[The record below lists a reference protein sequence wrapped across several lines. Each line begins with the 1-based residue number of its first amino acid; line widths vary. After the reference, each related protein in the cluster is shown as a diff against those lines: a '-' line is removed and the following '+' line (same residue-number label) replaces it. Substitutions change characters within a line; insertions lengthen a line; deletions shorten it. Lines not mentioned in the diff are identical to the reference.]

1 MNRLGS
7 IETLIYRSFKSF
19 SNDGNFHR
27 EIQTLKSI
35 LKHNNCPQNFVNQ
48 CFKKFL
54 NKLFTLFLYVETDL
68 TNCKLKASFISKC
81 RLTTQFRFKDSL
93 KARIHSRIIYC
104 YIFCNCNFTYFGKP
118 FHHFYTKV
126 AEHEVSPI
134 SQEKPQNL

>member
-19 SNDGNFHR
+19 SNDGNFHW

-54 NKLFTLFLYVETDL
+54 NKLFIKEDL
-68 TNCKLKASFISKC
+68 IFICRNRFNKL
-81 RLTTQFRFKDSL
+81 
-93 KARIHSRIIYC
+93 
-104 YIFCNCNFTYFGKP
+104 
-118 FHHFYTKV
+118 
-126 AEHEVSPI
+126 
-134 SQEKPQNL
+134 